1 MIKSKKLLKFK
12 KIQHGFFNQK
22 GGKSKGIYDSLNCGI
37 GSNDIKKNILKNLSI
52 VSSKI
57 GVPYKKLILLN
68 QIHSSKFH
76 FISNNY
82 KFNKNKLKG
91 DALVTNIKG
100 VALGVLTADCVPIL
114 IYDKHKNIISA
125 IHAGWKGAYKGIV
138 NKVISFL
145 IKNGSEPENLIG
157 VVGPCISQ
165 KNYEVKKDFKEKF
178 NKKDKKNKKF
188 FKIIKNKTYF
198 SLNKYIYYQLEKLG
212 VKNLEIINKN
222 TFDTK
227 NHFFSARRSIH
238 KNEND
243 YGRNI
248 SIIMIK
254 KVS

>member
-188 FKIIKNKTYF
+188 FKTKKNIIYFDLPNYVKTQLN
-198 SLNKYIYYQLEKLG
+198 LNKISNIDMNNTDTFIK
-212 VKNLEIINKN
+212 KNN
-222 TFDTK
+222 
-227 NHFFSARRSIH
+227 FFSARRALKSGH
-238 KNEND
+238 ND

-248 SIIMIK
+248 SIIMIN
-254 KVS
+254 